1 MKKINII
8 CLPFAGGNKYS
19 YRPYSVSS
27 TASLNFVTLEYPGR
41 GSRIKEDLKF
51 NLDDLVDDLYTQCIA
66 LVKEGEYA
74 LYGHSMGGLISYL
87 LAKKILANNLNVPKH
102 LFVTGTVG
110 PSASVRLEKK
120 RSLLGKEAFLQEIK
134 DFGGMPEE
142 ILKNDE
148 LLDFFEPILRA
159 DFTVSE
165 SYRHTATPLLNI
177 PITVITGSEEDMEI
191 DEIKT
196 WQKETSEPIDFKV
209 LSGGHFFIYGHVET
223 ILQIISNKLLSV
235 QANDAE
241 G

>member
-19 YRPYSVSS
+19 YRAYSGSN

-41 GSRIKEDLKF
+41 GARIKEALTF

-66 LVKEGEYA
+66 LINEGEYA

-102 LFVTGTVG
+102 LFISGTVG
-110 PSASVRLEKK
+110 PSAPVRLEKK
-120 RSLLGKEAFLQEIK
+120 RSLLGKEAFLQAIK
-134 DFGGMPEE
+134 DFGGMPDE

-165 SYRHTATPLLNI
+165 SYRHNASPPLNI
-177 PITVITGSEEDMEI
+177 PITVITGSQEDMEI
-191 DEIKT
+191 NEIKT
-196 WQKETSEPIDFKV
+196 WQRETTEPVDFRV
-209 LSGGHFFIYGHVET
+209 LSGGHFFIYEHVER
-223 ILQIISNKLLSV
+223 ILNIIINKLSSA
-235 QANDAE
+235 QAR
-241 G
+241 

>member
-19 YRPYSVSS
+19 YRAYSGSY

-41 GSRIKEDLKF
+41 GARIKEALIF
-51 NLDDLVDDLYTQCIA
+51 NLVDLVDDLYSQCIA
-66 LVKEGEYA
+66 LINEGDYA

-102 LFVTGTVG
+102 LFMTGTVG
-110 PSASVRLEKK
+110 PSAPARLEKK

-134 DFGGMPEE
+134 DFGGMPDE

-165 SYRHTATPLLNI
+165 SYRHSASPPLNI
-177 PITVITGSEEDMEI
+177 PITVITGSQEDMEI
-191 DEIKT
+191 NEIKT
-196 WQKETSEPIDFKV
+196 WQRETTEPVDFKV
-209 LSGGHFFIYGHVET
+209 LSGGHFFIYEHVER
-223 ILQIISNKLLSV
+223 IVNIIITNLSSV
-235 QANDAE
+235 QAR
-241 G
+241 